1 MFMGAAVGSFE
12 EVVPLVP
19 IVIALAYTLG
29 WDVLTG
35 LGMSILAVCCGFSKR
50 RTNPF
55 TVGVAQQLAELPLFS
70 GILYRFVG
78 FVIIY
83 IFLAFFLRMHIR
95 RIEKKG
101 VPEEHANFDYHEETY
116 VPDKKMDRA
125 LLCFLI
131 VMGVTIG
138 VILSSSLI
146 SALADYLMP
155 LVALMFLIAGTL
167 TSLISGMP
175 LKKMLKSFWEG
186 MVSIFPAVLLILMA
200 GSVKYIITEGQI
212 LDTILNAGIGVIQQ
226 TSPIVS
232 IMLIYLLV
240 LVIEIF
246 VASGSAK
253 AVLLMPIIIPL
264 VDIAN
269 ISRQTAILAYAY
281 GDGFSNVLY
290 PTNAV
295 LLIVLG
301 LAGISYGKW
310 FKFVIKFEGGIF
322 VITAILLII
331 AHLFVYTV

>member
-1 MFMGAAVGSFE
+1 
-12 EVVPLVP
+12 
-19 IVIALAYTLG
+19 
-29 WDVLTG
+29 
-35 LGMSILAVCCGFSKR
+35 
-50 RTNPF
+50 
-55 TVGVAQQLAELPLFS
+55 
-70 GILYRFVG
+70 
-78 FVIIY
+78 
-83 IFLAFFLRMHIR
+83 
-95 RIEKKG
+95 
-101 VPEEHANFDYHEETY
+101 
-116 VPDKKMDRA
+116 
-125 LLCFLI
+125 
-131 VMGVTIG
+131 
-138 VILSSSLI
+138 
-146 SALADYLMP
+146 
-155 LVALMFLIAGTL
+155 
-167 TSLISGMP
+167 
-175 LKKMLKSFWEG
+175 